1 MTRRAGI
8 ARAIAVADAELHL
21 ITKVLLAS
29 SFLLTT
35 LLALLL
41 INP

>member
-8 ARAIAVADAELHL
+8 ARAIAGADAELQL

-29 SFLLTT
+29 GFLLTT
-35 LLALLL
+35 LVALLL